1 LAPVHWILI
10 GKKTTPMTK
19 FKVGECSRMDG
30 KYLIE
35 TNGVIG
41 TLLELLFFII
51 TNFGQKIPIL
61 DRPKKNLL
69 VILDK
74 SFCDWAMHF
83 LTRPRL
89 PFLISHFN

>member
-1 LAPVHWILI
+1 
-10 GKKTTPMTK
+10 MTK
-19 FKVGECSRMDG
+19 FKVGECSRLDG
-30 KYLIE
+30 KYMIK

-51 TNFGQKIPIL
+51 TNFGKKIPIL
-61 DRPKKNLL
+61 DMRKKNLL

-74 SFCDWAMHF
+74 LFCDWAMHF

-89 PFLISHFN
+89 PFLTSHFN